1 MDKTRSRLKRAN
13 LWQFFGSA
21 SKKLKI
27 YSYFE
32 TCTIE
37 YYGATPTICLETLS
51 KRVLLQLGA
60 SFLPIARLLPVKL
73 LLEVL
78 NFGLAQDIGSKV
90 TGAVAKSLDERFK
103 EAITGDAKY
112 QLGDASK
119 KQLSSALSKF
129 TGKESYSFGDIS
141 QLVATRLSETS
152 DDKSDGIKATTK
164 AVNAVLEELAND
176 DALAKWD
183 KKFVDETNTGKDTPT
198 KR

>member
-1 MDKTRSRLKRAN
+1 M
-13 LWQFFGSA
+13 
-21 SKKLKI
+21 
-27 YSYFE
+27 
-32 TCTIE
+32 
-37 YYGATPTICLETLS
+37 
-51 KRVLLQLGA
+51 GA

-78 NFGLAQDIGSKV
+78 NVGLASDIGSKV
-90 TGAVAKSLDERFK
+90 TGAVAQSLDERFK

-152 DDKSDGIKATTK
+152 DDKSDGSKATAK
-164 AVNAVLEELAND
+164 AVNAVLEALAND

-183 KKFVDETNTGKDTPT
+183 KKFVDETNAGKDTPT